1 MGGLD
6 MDNWT
11 AAVHMIRDGFLFRVS
26 SMLDND
32 SEVIEDQPLPLVI
45 RVDALGPSERCS
57 LIYDNVLAETYV
69 GGCYYDSVHEFI
81 ALSGLYED
89 MLEEVICEA
98 RKTERRLSRPYRVTV
113 VHEGTGVSE
122 SVIVG
127 ALSQAL
133 AEEKARTEW
142 PYARSGWLVKRST
155 TDDRSA
161 A

>member
-1 MGGLD
+1 

-45 RVDALGPSERCS
+45 RVDALGPSERCN

-69 GGCYYDSVHEFI
+69 GGCYYEGVHEFI

-89 MLEEVICEA
+89 MLEEVVREA
-98 RKTERRLSRPYRVTV
+98 RKAERRLSRPYRVTV

-122 SVIVG
+122 SIIVG

-142 PYARSGWLVKRST
+142 PYAREGWQVKRST

>member
-1 MGGLD
+1 

-11 AAVHMIRDGFLFRVS
+11 VALHMLRDGFLLRVS
-26 SMLDND
+26 SMLDDD
-32 SEVIEDQPLPLVI
+32 SDVIEDQPLPLVI

-57 LIYDNVLAETYV
+57 LIYDNVLAETYL
-69 GGCYYDSVHEFI
+69 GGCYYESAHEFI
-81 ALSGLYED
+81 GLSGLYED
-89 MLEEVICEA
+89 MLDEVLREA

-113 VHEGTGVSE
+113 VHEATGVTE

-133 AEEKARTEW
+133 AEEKARTQW
-142 PYARSGWLVKRST
+142 PYWRDGWLVKRSV
-155 TDDRSA
+155 TDDCSA

>member
-1 MGGLD
+1 MGGLE

-11 AAVHMIRDGFLFRVS
+11 SAVHMLRDGFLLRVS
-26 SMLDND
+26 SKLDED
-32 SEVIEDQPLPLVI
+32 SDVIEDQPLPLVI

-57 LIYDNVLAETYV
+57 SIFDSVLAETYM
-69 GGCYYDSVHEFI
+69 GGCYYDNVHQFI

-142 PYARSGWLVKRST
+142 PYAREGWSVRST
-155 TDDRSA
+155 EHA
-161 A
+161 

>member
-1 MGGLD
+1 

-11 AAVHMIRDGFLFRVS
+11 AAVHMLRDGFLFRVS

-45 RVDALGPSERCS
+45 RVDALGPSERCN
-57 LIYDNVLAETYV
+57 LIYDNVLAEAYV
-69 GGCYYDSVHEFI
+69 GGCYYEGVHEFI

-89 MLEEVICEA
+89 MLEEVIREA
-98 RKTERRLSRPYRVTV
+98 RKAERRLSRPYRVVV

-122 SVIVG
+122 SIIVG
-127 ALSQAL
+127 ALSQVL

-142 PYARSGWLVKRST
+142 PYAREGWLVKRST

>member
-1 MGGLD
+1 

-11 AAVHMIRDGFLFRVS
+11 AAIHMLRDGFLFRVS
-26 SMLDND
+26 SMLDDD
-32 SEVIEDQPLPLVI
+32 SDILEDQPLPLVI

-57 LIYDNVLAETYV
+57 LIYDNVLAESYV
-69 GGCYYDSVHEFI
+69 GGCYYEGVHEFI

-89 MLEEVICEA
+89 MLEEVVREA
-98 RKTERRLSRPYRVTV
+98 RKAERRLSRPYRVTV

-122 SVIVG
+122 SIIVG
-127 ALSQAL
+127 ALSQEL

-142 PYARSGWLVKRST
+142 PYARLGWQVKRST

>member
-1 MGGLD
+1 

-11 AAVHMIRDGFLFRVS
+11 VALHMLRDGFLLRVS
-26 SMLDND
+26 SMLDDD
-32 SEVIEDQPLPLVI
+32 SDVIEDQPLPLVI

-57 LIYDNVLAETYV
+57 LIYDNVLAEAYL
-69 GGCYYDSVHEFI
+69 GGCYYESAHEFI
-81 ALSGLYED
+81 GLSGLYED
-89 MLEEVICEA
+89 MLDEVLREA
-98 RKTERRLSRPYRVTV
+98 RKTERQLSRPYRVTV
-113 VHEGTGVSE
+113 VHEATGVTE

-142 PYARSGWLVKRST
+142 PYWRDGWLVKRSVI
-155 TDDRSA
+155 DDRSA